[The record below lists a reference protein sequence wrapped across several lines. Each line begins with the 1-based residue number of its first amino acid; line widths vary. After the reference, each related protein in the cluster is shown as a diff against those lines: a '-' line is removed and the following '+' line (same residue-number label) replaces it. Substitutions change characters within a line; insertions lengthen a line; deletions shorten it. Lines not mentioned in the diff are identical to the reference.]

1 MRLNNTILGFLLGL
15 VGPLLGAFIMKMLWF
30 RNDVLNDY
38 ITRLSVGKD
47 VTFKVLSL
55 SLLVNLIP
63 FIFFNTKRYDNGARG
78 VFVGTMLWV
87 VFIIL
92 VRYVW

>member
-1 MRLNNTILGFLLGL
+1 MKLNNTIIGFALGLLGP
-15 VGPLLGAFIMKMLWF
+15 VLGAYIMKQLWF
-30 RNDVLNDY
+30 RNDVLTDY

-47 VTFKVLSL
+47 ITFKVLSL
-55 SLLVNLIP
+55 SMLVNLIP
-63 FIFFNTKRYDNGARG
+63 FVFFNTKRYDNGARG
-78 VFVGTMLWV
+78 VFVATMLWV